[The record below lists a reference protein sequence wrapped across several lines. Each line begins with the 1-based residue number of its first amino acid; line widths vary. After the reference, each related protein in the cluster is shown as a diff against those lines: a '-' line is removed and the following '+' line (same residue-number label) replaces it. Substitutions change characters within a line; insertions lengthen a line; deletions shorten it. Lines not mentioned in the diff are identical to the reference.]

1 MKRKSVILLILL
13 LVSSAIRAKV
23 TFIWLPDPVLIFL
36 LPLIFHIEPRWV
48 GPVALAAGILR
59 DGLYIDIPWISPLLF
74 TVAGAGALIYR
85 TFVNA
90 SLLIPKIAFFTV
102 SIVLYYVAYLY
113 ANQLGISTDYLRAI
127 LLTIVFTT
135 VVELWLRKS

>member
-1 MKRKSVILLILL
+1 MNRKSLILLILL

-36 LPLIFHIEPRWV
+36 LPLIFHIDKRYV
-48 GPVALAAGILR
+48 GPVALVAGVLR

-74 TVAGAGALIYR
+74 TIAGAGAVIYR

-90 SLLIPKIAFFTV
+90 SLLLPKIAFFSASV
-102 SIVLYYVAYLY
+102 ILYYVAYLY
-113 ANQLGISTDYLRAI
+113 ANQLGISTDYLRAVI
-127 LLTIVFTT
+127 LTIIFTT
-135 VVELWLRKS
+135 LVELWLRKN

>member
-1 MKRKSVILLILL
+1 MNKKSFSLLILL

-36 LPLIFHIEPRWV
+36 LPLIFHIDAKYV
-48 GPVALAAGILR
+48 GPVALVSGILR

-74 TVAGAGALIYR
+74 TLAGTGAVIYR
-85 TFVNA
+85 TFVNE
-90 SLLIPKIAFFTV
+90 SLLLPRIAFFST

-113 ANQLGISTDYLRAI
+113 ANQLGISIDYLRAI
-127 LLTIVFTT
+127 VLTILFTT
-135 VVELWLRKS
+135 LVELWVRKS